1 MSSVQVSMNI
11 QYVEDQN
18 RIETIIKNYHK
29 LDDGRIVG
37 FPKNNNSSLLSTN
50 NSLYIDT
57 EILYELTKGYKKNR
71 YITKRCDEFLHTHH
85 GKIIDYIILDRIT
98 GYNSISRVR
107 VGEKIEKSGK
117 FFIELHR
124 I

>member
-1 MSSVQVSMNI
+1 M
-11 QYVEDQN
+11 
-18 RIETIIKNYHK
+18 
-29 LDDGRIVG
+29 
-37 FPKNNNSSLLSTN
+37 STN